1 MSINIVYTKDIRNIH
16 LEREHYLTN
25 KNTIIFPAI
34 ILKDIS
40 I

>member
-1 MSINIVYTKDIRNIH
+1 MSINIVYTKDIYNIY
-16 LEREHYLTN
+16 LKREYYLTN
-25 KNTIIFPAI
+25 KNTIIFLVI

>member
-1 MSINIVYTKDIRNIH
+1 MSISIVYIKDIYNIRFKW
-16 LEREHYLTN
+16 EYYLTSE
-25 KNTIIFPAI
+25 KTIIFLVI